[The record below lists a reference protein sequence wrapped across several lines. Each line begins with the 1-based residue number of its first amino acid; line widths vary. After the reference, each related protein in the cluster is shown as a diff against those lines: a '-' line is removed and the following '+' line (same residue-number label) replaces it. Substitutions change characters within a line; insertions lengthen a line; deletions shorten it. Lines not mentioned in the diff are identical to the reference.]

1 MALFKILKGN
11 SNNLAKVK
19 ATDGYAYFTPDD
31 GKFYIDIEDAEIGDV
46 VKGNNSAEMINNK
59 TANRIC
65 INPDYKIF
73 DCGTSDENADIAN
86 ELLYPDIEGVKL

>member
-11 SNNLAKVK
+11 SSNLANVK

-46 VKGNNSAEMINNK
+46 VKGNNSTEKINNK
-59 TANRIC
+59 TATRIC

-73 DCGTSDENADIAN
+73 DCGTSDENADI
-86 ELLYPDIEGVKL
+86 EGG